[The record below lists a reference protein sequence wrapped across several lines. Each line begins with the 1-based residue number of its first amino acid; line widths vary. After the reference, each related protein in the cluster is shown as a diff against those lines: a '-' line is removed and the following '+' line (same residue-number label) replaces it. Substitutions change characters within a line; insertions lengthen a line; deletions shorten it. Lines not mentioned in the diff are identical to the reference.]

1 MTQTQAVRRA
11 VLIVALLNLAYF
23 GIEFAVARWIGS
35 VSLLADS
42 IDFLEDASINLLI
55 VVALG
60 WSVVMRARAGHVMA
74 IIILIPGLAALWTV
88 IEKLTTPAAPEAVTL
103 SITGFGALVIN
114 MICALIL
121 VRYRSHEGSLTK
133 AAFLSARNDVFGN
146 AAIIAAGVLTAATL
160 SILPDLIVG
169 IGILIMNADAAREV
183 WGAAKG
189 EAEAA
194 RSPKA

>member
-88 IEKLTTPAAPEAVTL
+88 IEKLTIPVVPEAVTL